1 MVTYVLEAHLCAWS
15 DFSFAIKQ
23 TGNAPAET
31 DRAQPLVS
39 SVQTLVEP
47 GCSIRRLCF
56 SHHAECRV
64 LPALQA
70 QGTLAALAFPA

>member
-1 MVTYVLEAHLCAWS
+1 MPVRILALLSSRQAMLLQKQIVPSLLSRPCRPSQSCA
-15 DFSFAIKQ
+15 
-23 TGNAPAET
+23 
-31 DRAQPLVS
+31 
-39 SVQTLVEP
+39 
-47 GCSIRRLCF
+47 IRRLCF